1 MALITGSD
9 CKLTVGAKDFSTVI
23 NSFSLSFST
32 ESTTYDTLAGQRAG
46 AGKESSTLSITFAYD
61 SGDANSL
68 FDTLWTETGKT
79 VDFVAVAG
87 ASQFTGKAVAVRP
100 SVPANAGQVSE
111 VSVEMDVDGSVT
123 KAPVPAAK

>member
-1 MALITGSD
+1 M
-9 CKLTVGAKDFSTVI
+9 
-23 NSFSLSFST
+23 
-32 ESTTYDTLAGQRAG
+32 RAG
-46 AGKESSTLSITFAYD
+46 ERDFESHLDYAEYRSGSRNEDHKPICPDLGHGDLECGKRHNKQVLEGPVFPFAYD